1 VPTKKS
7 GGKQRHLVVDDAA
20 HARLKRLANFY
31 KHNLADLVDIL
42 ATHWEQ
48 RKLGGMTPEEREQ
61 YFACDLS
68 FEQARTITL
77 RPKKL
82 GGHDFDP
89 DWPVT
94 DAVA

>member
-1 VPTKKS
+1 
-7 GGKQRHLVVDDAA
+7 
-20 HARLKRLANFY
+20 
-31 KHNLADLVDIL
+31 
-42 ATHWEQ
+42 
-48 RKLGGMTPEEREQ
+48 MTPEEREQ

-82 GGHDFDP
+82 GGYDFDP